1 MSQTLKDD
9 CLLFQQRKFT
19 LARWPGIFQTA
30 PMQRWLPAILMVLLL
45 VGFRVLGSA
54 MPETLPNFQPLPA
67 LLLCGVIFLN
77 GTQRWLVPMIAWVVT
92 DPLTSL
98 IQHHSVIGWHHL
110 EIALGLA
117 ATLAIALRIRR
128 STNWLNL
135 LGAAALSALA
145 FYFVTNTVSFFV
157 DPLYPKTLTGFAQ
170 AQWTGPVGYGP
181 TWLFLRNLLA
191 ANLLF
196 TTLFSLACR
205 SLPQAFSRPAPVV
218 AR

>member
-1 MSQTLKDD
+1 
-9 CLLFQQRKFT
+9 
-19 LARWPGIFQTA
+19 
-30 PMQRWLPAILMVLLL
+30 MQRWIPAILMVLLL

-67 LLLCGVIFLN
+67 LLLCGVIFLK
-77 GTQRWLVPMIAWVVT
+77 GTQRWLIPMLAWVVT

-98 IQHHSVIGWHHL
+98 LQHRPVLGWHHL

-117 ATLAIALRIRR
+117 ATVAIAQRVGR
-128 STNWLNL
+128 SPNWLNL
-135 LGAAALSALA
+135 LGGAALSALA
-145 FYFVTNTVSFFV
+145 FYFVTNTISFFV
-157 DPLYPKTLTGFAQ
+157 DPLYPKTLTGFVQ
-170 AQWTGPVGYGP
+170 AQWTGPNAPGYGP

-196 TTLFSLACR
+196 SALFLLAR
-205 SLPQAFSRPAPVV
+205 MALPSSQHAASPVV

>member
-1 MSQTLKDD
+1 
-9 CLLFQQRKFT
+9 
-19 LARWPGIFQTA
+19 
-30 PMQRWLPAILMVLLL
+30 MQRWIPAILMVLLL

-67 LLLCGVIFLN
+67 LLLCGVIFLK

-98 IQHHSVIGWHHL
+98 LQHRSVLGWHHL

-117 ATLAIALRIRR
+117 ATVAIALRVRR
-128 STNWLNL
+128 SPTWSNL
-135 LGAAALSALA
+135 IGGAALSALA

-170 AQWTGPVGYGP
+170 AQWTGPAGYGP
-181 TWLFLRNLLA
+181 TWPFLRNLLA

-196 TTLFSLACR
+196 TALFSLACR
-205 SLPQAFSRPAPVV
+205 TLPQSISQTAPAV

>member
-1 MSQTLKDD
+1 
-9 CLLFQQRKFT
+9 
-19 LARWPGIFQTA
+19 
-30 PMQRWLPAILMVLLL
+30 MQRWIPAILMVLLL

-67 LLLCGVIFLN
+67 LLLCGVIFLT
-77 GTQRWLVPMIAWVVT
+77 GTQRWLIPMIAWVVT

-98 IQHHSVIGWHHL
+98 LQHRPVLGWHHL

-117 ATLAIALRIRR
+117 ATVAIARRVRR
-128 STNWLNL
+128 SPNWLNL
-135 LGAAALSALA
+135 LGSAALAALA
-145 FYFVTNTVSFFV
+145 FYVVTNTISFVV
-157 DPLYPKTLTGFAQ
+157 DPLYPRTLTGFVQ
-170 AQWTGPVGYGP
+170 AQWTGPAGYGP

-196 TTLFSLACR
+196 TALFSLACR
-205 SLPQAFSRPAPVV
+205 TLPQSFSETAPAI